1 MRRFCIAP
9 TFLSISCPSRLLVF
23 RARHGTAQVC
33 PLSRRVSVRVHRWR
47 KDGWWKMYRW
57 VWVFFFLTLSHSS
70 PWKQPPEIFVSGSL
84 ITRKARVWVFLHL
97 ACLCVRVTDWFS
109 LFGFSFRWVFARVLL
124 IPQKP
129 RRSKGADGKNSQSEP
144 AWIPWKIP
152 LSVREPASLT
162 LHLSLSLNG
171 VVPAVR
177 TLANCNLHLS
187 FISAWLPFCQ
197 GILRHF

>member
-1 MRRFCIAP
+1 MSVPSACFQSSAWHSASLPTVSESFSSSTSVTQRRMMKN
-9 TFLSISCPSRLLVF
+9 
-23 RARHGTAQVC
+23 
-33 PLSRRVSVRVHRWR
+33 VSVSVF
-47 KDGWWKMYRW
+47 
-57 VWVFFFLTLSHSS
+57 FFFLTLSHSS